1 MDNQI
6 LIQKFLHTE
15 LSEEEIV
22 IFEKRF
28 EEDIVFAQEVEASI
42 VVHLKKNKD
51 FKAELMEAV
60 EENRISKI
68 KEFLLNTQ
76 NQNQEKTDQKAIELL
91 ELCENLINE
100 KHPTPVVLR
109 NQLSENT
116 DYGMALEAF
125 KQQEYELA
133 IQKLEE
139 LDKETNEILFYKGLS
154 FLYLPK
160 PNYTLSAFH
169 LAQIVEGK
177 KLFKQEEATWYLS
190 ICYFHTGEVTK
201 AYDLLQTIVSE
212 KSWKFKEAKR
222 VLYFLEGE

>member
-6 LIQKFLHTE
+6 LIQKFLHAE

-22 IFEKRF
+22 LFEKRF
-28 EEDIVFAQEVEASI
+28 EDDVAFAQEVEASI
-42 VVHLKKNKD
+42 VVHLKKSKD
-51 FKAELMEAV
+51 FKVELMQAV

-68 KEFLLNTQ
+68 KEFLINTKH
-76 NQNQEKTDQKAIELL
+76 QNQEKTDQKAMEFL
-91 ELCENLINE
+91 ELCENIINE

-109 NQLSENT
+109 NQVSENT
-116 DYGMALEAF
+116 DYNFALEAF

-139 LDKETNEILFYKGLS
+139 LKKETNETLFYKGLS
-154 FLYLPK
+154 YLYLPK
-160 PNYTLSAFH
+160 PNYTLAAFH
-169 LAQIVEGK
+169 LEQIVEGN

-212 KSWKFKEAKR
+212 KSWKFKEAKK
-222 VLYFLEGE
+222 LLDFLVK